1 MEYRKNQTDDEKQ
14 GTVQD
19 IEEDIIE
26 VKICEDNEYKSDKS
40 KDIIDCD
47 YILIKD
53 KLYKDNKE
61 DNIEFIEGELNEI
74 D

>member
-1 MEYRKNQTDDEKQ
+1 M
-14 GTVQD
+14 
-19 IEEDIIE
+19 
-26 VKICEDNEYKSDKS
+26 KICEDSEFKSDKS
-40 KDIIDCD
+40 KDIIDCV
-47 YILIKD
+47 YILMRD

>member
-1 MEYRKNQTDDEKQ
+1 MEYRKNQADDEKQ
-14 GTVQD
+14 G

-26 VKICEDNEYKSDKS
+26 VKICEDSKFKSDKS

>member
-1 MEYRKNQTDDEKQ
+1 M
-14 GTVQD
+14 

-40 KDIIDCD
+40 KDIIDCV
-47 YILIKD
+47 YILMSV